1 MNVLYDYVSRVKN
14 WWDYL
19 LLIRRT
25 MPHCLL
31 QSPRL
36 PRLDW
41 PGPISPLNYLIT
53 KSRWYPWIILSPYHA
68 GIFEL
73 SWHQIMLVY
82 PHTIELSTTIDL
94 SITKSSS
101 YLIISYHRPIR
112 ALPLRVPWSIFSI
125 QSLHASTLVISLSP
139 HQGQMYK
146 ASVAGPQD
154 WLHFLCLV
162 CVHCFTVILSVFT
175 TVYAT
180 VC

>member
-1 MNVLYDYVSRVKN
+1 MYFIDYVCRVKN

-53 KSRWYPWIILSPYHA
+53 KSRWYLWIILSPYHA

-73 SWHQIMLVY
+73 SWHQVMLVY
-82 PHTIELSTTIDL
+82 LHTIELSTTIDL

-125 QSLHASTLVISLSP
+125 QSLAALTAYHHTKDKCIRQVSPVHKIGFIFSAS
-139 HQGQMYK
+139 
-146 ASVAGPQD
+146 
-154 WLHFLCLV
+154 
-162 CVHCFTVILSVFT
+162 CVYT
-175 TVYAT
+175 AAQ
-180 VC
+180 